1 MDDLQDSNSSEGE
14 EELQETPLDTT
25 LLRNCA
31 SLSRDKRAFLH
42 FSTEQKI
49 FIYLLSK
56 NVKES
61 THVEFKS
68 SMMSGDINYR
78 MLRSACSM
86 YNGLQPDLREPII
99 TDSSRRSSY
108 VIYGIEEESR
118 KSSTMRKNFSPLQNL
133 RGEEEIQDLFN
144 SSTLPS
150 IEVYFHRV
158 QFDADVNFKSVGCIT
173 KGSYGLLEIPAGECG
188 PVYFKNRSR
197 RTSGKAR
204 IDNLLL
210 YTRNDAKNLPEEEW
224 DQSMRERVFSQ
235 FKQRFDAKALY
246 FVRNK
251 LETAMKSFRVLLLTQ
266 FSGVTS
272 PADKE
277 KLARALG
284 RGKWEIIIDFD
295 HESRKPGG
303 HCALIEEEMNKQGRL
318 YSLKACTELSE
329 KIDISD
335 LEECQRGDR
344 TIYIQANGC
353 TERSISVPKNP
364 AKVKK
369 LIRSN
374 ALEPVFERNVT
385 PKPVLCLAL
394 FITATADEFLSSA
407 VRPDIIPGLLKDA
420 YESESGSSEEFQL
433 ITLYTNEAVKN
444 SLKNMHGSES
454 YVAPD
459 NQIGYMLNALSPS
472 GCRQQDYELP
482 GVSGVFNVTRETFAC
497 YKPYLRLYH
506 SRAGEKGYLNLDE
519 KQRESRAVELIREFL
534 AGSELSREMLYFNE
548 QLEYKNSNKR
558 VYVKRREIERLKKR
572 VKNALDHCK
581 DRNAANVS
589 VLENQIVRFP
599 HDPLS
604 GATTIA
610 RVVLWQLRQEY
621 PCLEVKTMCTSKLK
635 EIIEAVR
642 LIFKASGLPVLILFD
657 SHTADFITVQT
668 FVSELRLLTPSPQ
681 FVALFAEQV
690 APSGL
695 DSFRQPSNSRVPV
708 LTMELG
714 DEETE
719 AFTAI
724 YDSVGGDVHFEKFA
738 TEVGDETECTP
749 FLFGVWYFKRDYRR
763 IKEFVELL
771 LTDID
776 DTKKKLLFV
785 ASMVQRFTHAPLDL
799 AIAAHCV
806 GLSPAQGDPSRTLAI
821 LGKQRHLLTVQKHT
835 RVFGFAPV
843 FVVGNFILECLFR
856 EIADEEKETKEFGAF
871 IDDICGMAECSQLL
885 PCLQKLVQDLI
896 TCDKRLLDPRKL
908 FTDFIMSI
916 LNLCTSKKQL
926 SWTEV
931 EDVFIR
937 LAKTF
942 SEKRPHI
949 LIHCA
954 RLFSYGPHDYEKSL
968 ELVRKALD
976 LKDDEGFI
984 YTQCNDDVV
993 LGLSAHLI
1001 NCRLNS
1007 GKPLPFRELERL
1019 ACESIDLC
1027 HKAQNK
1033 RRGLKFNDGE
1043 FRAHP
1048 YCNEIQAQRVLLN
1061 KFFSEV
1067 CDGKTEEYFSKLPQS
1082 EYETVLRT
1090 HETILQ
1096 NIFKL
1101 EDMYEDGRVR
1111 QDTFT
1116 QKQMLKIR
1124 ETKMEF
1130 IKRCYPSAEKTEFST
1145 FPFAWVA
1152 VEYYLRDCK
1161 SVNQPTAEFEA
1172 DDFSADQNV
1181 CFFGRWDRGWEIR
1194 HLSRD
1199 TKEKLLNILESCK
1212 SKLAKNYFELCII
1225 LITFKPPNALERAL
1239 KVSQEWCRKHESDFL
1254 AHFMHGAFLL
1264 VKAITTENNEVL
1276 RLAKNSLDSCN
1287 KATILQST
1295 PDGVFKRR
1303 YGSTRPRFIIRQ
1315 QTKNVVDMLGFFPRK
1330 QQHGEQKGN
1339 LRWRLG
1345 AYLFNGSLEENSELR
1360 CRDRSLASWRFPVP
1374 PKSVSEEMMKKKL
1387 LVSFLLTLSFVGPV
1401 PIDIHR
1407 ASM

>member
-1 MDDLQDSNSSEGE
+1 
-14 EELQETPLDTT
+14 
-25 LLRNCA
+25 A

-68 SMMSGDINYR
+68 SMMSDDINYR

-86 YNGLQPDLREPII
+86 YNGLQPDLREPSI
-99 TDSSRRSSY
+99 TDSSRGSSY

-118 KSSTMRKNFSPLQNL
+118 KSSTMRKNFSPLQYL
-133 RGEEEIQDLFN
+133 KGEEEIQDLFN

-251 LETAMKSFRVLLLTQ
+251 LETAMKSFRVLILTK

-277 KLARALG
+277 KLSRALG

-459 NQIGYMLNALSPS
+459 NQIGYMLNDLSPS

-558 VYVKRREIERLKKR
+558 VYVKRREIERLKNR

-581 DRNAANVS
+581 DRNAANV
-589 VLENQIVRFP
+589 
-599 HDPLS
+599 
-604 GATTIA
+604 
-610 RVVLWQLRQEY
+610 
-621 PCLEVKTMCTSKLK
+621 
-635 EIIEAVR
+635 
-642 LIFKASGLPVLILFD
+642 
-657 SHTADFITVQT
+657 
-668 FVSELRLLTPSPQ
+668 
-681 FVALFAEQV
+681 

-695 DSFRQPSNSRVPV
+695 DSFRQPSNSRVLV

-785 ASMVQRFTHAPLDL
+785 ASMVQRFTSLASLL
-799 AIAAHCV
+799 AIAVDLDYHLRKAIPA
-806 GLSPAQGDPSRTLAI
+806 GL
-821 LGKQRHLLTVQKHT
+821 
-835 RVFGFAPV
+835 
-843 FVVGNFILECLFR
+843 
-856 EIADEEKETKEFGAF
+856 
-871 IDDICGMAECSQLL
+871 
-885 PCLQKLVQDLI
+885 
-896 TCDKRLLDPRKL
+896 
-908 FTDFIMSI
+908 
-916 LNLCTSKKQL
+916 
-926 SWTEV
+926 W
-931 EDVFIR
+931 
-937 LAKTF
+937 
-942 SEKRPHI
+942 
-949 LIHCA
+949 
-954 RLFSYGPHDYEKSL
+954 LFS
-968 ELVRKALD
+968 A
-976 LKDDEGFI
+976 
-984 YTQCNDDVV
+984 
-993 LGLSAHLI
+993 
-1001 NCRLNS
+1001 
-1007 GKPLPFRELERL
+1007 
-1019 ACESIDLC
+1019 
-1027 HKAQNK
+1027 
-1033 RRGLKFNDGE
+1033 
-1043 FRAHP
+1043 
-1048 YCNEIQAQRVLLN
+1048 
-1061 KFFSEV
+1061 
-1067 CDGKTEEYFSKLPQS
+1067 
-1082 EYETVLRT
+1082 
-1090 HETILQ
+1090 
-1096 NIFKL
+1096 
-1101 EDMYEDGRVR
+1101 
-1111 QDTFT
+1111 
-1116 QKQMLKIR
+1116 
-1124 ETKMEF
+1124 
-1130 IKRCYPSAEKTEFST
+1130 
-1145 FPFAWVA
+1145 
-1152 VEYYLRDCK
+1152 
-1161 SVNQPTAEFEA
+1161 
-1172 DDFSADQNV
+1172 
-1181 CFFGRWDRGWEIR
+1181 
-1194 HLSRD
+1194 SRD
-1199 TKEKLLNILESCK
+1199 TC
-1212 SKLAKNYFELCII
+1212 
-1225 LITFKPPNALERAL
+1225 
-1239 KVSQEWCRKHESDFL
+1239 
-1254 AHFMHGAFLL
+1254 
-1264 VKAITTENNEVL
+1264 
-1276 RLAKNSLDSCN
+1276 
-1287 KATILQST
+1287 
-1295 PDGVFKRR
+1295 
-1303 YGSTRPRFIIRQ
+1303 
-1315 QTKNVVDMLGFFPRK
+1315 
-1330 QQHGEQKGN
+1330 
-1339 LRWRLG
+1339 
-1345 AYLFNGSLEENSELR
+1345 
-1360 CRDRSLASWRFPVP
+1360 
-1374 PKSVSEEMMKKKL
+1374 
-1387 LVSFLLTLSFVGPV
+1387 
-1401 PIDIHR
+1401 
-1407 ASM
+1407 